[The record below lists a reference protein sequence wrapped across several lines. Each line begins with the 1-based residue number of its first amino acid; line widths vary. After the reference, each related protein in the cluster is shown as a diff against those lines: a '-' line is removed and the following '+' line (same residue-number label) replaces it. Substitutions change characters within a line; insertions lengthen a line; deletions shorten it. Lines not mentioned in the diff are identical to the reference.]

1 MKDESSIRA
10 AKAELDAAKELS
22 EKAFSTAP
30 KRPRRYKVYDKIK
43 DHVSL
48 RTVDA
53 VIIVTAIL
61 IVGFLV
67 FGIITG
73 NQNQ

>member
-10 AKAELDAAKELS
+10 ARAELDAAKEQS
-22 EKAFSTAP
+22 ERTFSDAP
-30 KRPRRYKVYDKIK
+30 KSPRRYKIYDRIK

-53 VIIVTAIL
+53 VILVTAIL
-61 IVGFLV
+61 IVVLLV
-67 FGIITG
+67 FGILTG
-73 NQNQ
+73 KHQ